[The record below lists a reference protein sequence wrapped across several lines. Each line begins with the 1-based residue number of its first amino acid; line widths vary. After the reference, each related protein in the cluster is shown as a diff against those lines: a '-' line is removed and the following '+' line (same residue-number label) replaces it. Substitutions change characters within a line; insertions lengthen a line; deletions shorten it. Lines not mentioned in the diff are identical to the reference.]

1 MNANRVAKFF
11 PMSPRPASE
20 PQFSQPEAS
29 CAGCSCPS
37 CQRRADLQAAQK
49 TAAMITRVIGSVA
62 SVEAYRDK
70 KKKEVVAQLFIHSS
84 RETVPGNS
92 NVVQH
97 TVNEL
102 RRVAMEMIAAA
113 DRLEWSQT

>member
-1 MNANRVAKFF
+1 MNANRLAKFF
-11 PMSPRPASE
+11 KMSPRPASE
-20 PQFSQPEAS
+20 TQLAQPETS
-29 CAGCSCPS
+29 CAACCCPS
-37 CQRRADLQAAQK
+37 CQRRADLREAQK
-49 TAAMITRVIGSVA
+49 TAAMITRVIDSVA
-62 SVEAYRDK
+62 SIEAYRD

-92 NVVQH
+92 NLVQH

>member
-1 MNANRVAKFF
+1 MHTNRVAKFF
-11 PMSPRPASE
+11 GMSARSKTE
-20 PQFSQPEAS
+20 PQSRQPEPS
-29 CAGCSCPS
+29 CSGCSCPS

-62 SVEAYRDK
+62 SIEAYRD
-70 KKKEVVAQLFIHSS
+70 KKKEVVAQLFMHSS

-92 NVVQH
+92 NLVQH